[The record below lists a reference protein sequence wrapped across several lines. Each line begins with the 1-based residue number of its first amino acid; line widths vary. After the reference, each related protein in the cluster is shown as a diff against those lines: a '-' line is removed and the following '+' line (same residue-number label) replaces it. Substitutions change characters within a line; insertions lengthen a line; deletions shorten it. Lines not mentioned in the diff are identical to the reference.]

1 MSSPSESPAAS
12 PEPRTAVVTVAH
24 GQHDQLALLHKSL
37 SVGDHLPD
45 LVVVVAIDDSK
56 LISWAPE
63 RGVPIEV
70 IPMSRTA
77 DGPPLAAAFNA
88 GAVVGLAHGA
98 DVLVFLDQRCVADD
112 KLVAALSDA
121 VRRQPDAL
129 WCGVATRLDPP
140 PEGGY
145 DLETVIEGQFDTS
158 PVGDAD
164 LTPAEVEPAAF
175 AIGRETW
182 ASLSGFD
189 EAHVGSAVLDL
200 ARRGHDAGLHLGA
213 VDAARVWLQ
222 HGAERS
228 GPSA

>member
-1 MSSPSESPAAS
+1 MSTSSESVEAS
-12 PEPRTAVVTVAH
+12 TAVVTVAH
-24 GQHDQLALLHKSL
+24 GQHHQLALLHKSL

-45 LVVVVAIDDSK
+45 LVVIVAVDDSK
-56 LISWAPE
+56 LISWEPE
-63 RGVPIEV
+63 RGVPVEV

-112 KLVAALSDA
+112 KLVAVLSAA

-129 WCGVATRLDPP
+129 WCGVATRLGPP
-140 PEGGY
+140 PEAGY
-145 DLETVIEGQFDTS
+145 DLETVIEEHTDSS

-164 LTPAEVEPAAF
+164 LAPAQVEPAAF
-175 AIGRETW
+175 AIARETW
-182 ASLSGFD
+182 ARLRGFD

-200 ARRGHDAGLHLGA
+200 ARRAQDAGLHLRA
-213 VDAARVWLQ
+213 VDDARVWLQ
-222 HGAERS
+222 QGSEQ
-228 GPSA
+228 P